1 MRPVSKVTIPHLCLL
16 PKESS
21 HSSHGSWSD
30 DTSRTNAHLV
40 LREGPGPTAL
50 HPDFRNDR
58 NGKILAAERFGM
70 QGRKMEVRKQEQRG

>member
-1 MRPVSKVTIPHLCLL
+1 M
-16 PKESS
+16 
-21 HSSHGSWSD
+21 
-30 DTSRTNAHLV
+30 V

-58 NGKILAAERFGM
+58 KGTILAAETFGM

>member
-1 MRPVSKVTIPHLCLL
+1 MPTW
-16 PKESS
+16 
-21 HSSHGSWSD
+21 SWS
-30 DTSRTNAHLV
+30 
-40 LREGPGPTAL
+40 TAL